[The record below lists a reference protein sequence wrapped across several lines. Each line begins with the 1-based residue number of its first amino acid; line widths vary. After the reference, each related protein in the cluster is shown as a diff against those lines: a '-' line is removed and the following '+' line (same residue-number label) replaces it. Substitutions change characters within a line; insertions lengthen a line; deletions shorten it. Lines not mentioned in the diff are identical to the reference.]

1 MSKVKSFSVGNGDM
15 FYIKHNS
22 DNFTTIDC
30 CLNYDADAKKAKE
43 HVLSELRS
51 EMQDKQIK
59 RFISTH
65 PDEDHISGLEEYDDE
80 FEILNFYRVD
90 NEATKKEQES
100 DDFKRYKKL
109 RNDSKK
115 QFELKKDCSRKW
127 MNQPSEERGSS
138 GLFCLWPITDN
149 KYLVGTWLCV
159 VDDYHGDD
167 SAQLTLKADGE
178 YIIKYLDEY
187 EDTFMGTYYVSEDKI
202 FFEEASGKDPIGGEH
217 QIEKLT
223 SKEFI
228 LSELFDG
235 LKIRGEKMKQS
246 KVVND
251 IF

>member
-90 NEATKKEQES
+90 NE
-100 DDFKRYKKL
+100 
-109 RNDSKK
+109 
-115 QFELKKDCSRKW
+115 
-127 MNQPSEERGSS
+127 ER
-138 GLFCLWPITDN
+138 TR
-149 KYLVGTWLCV
+149 V
-159 VDDYHGDD
+159 
-167 SAQLTLKADGE
+167 
-178 YIIKYLDEY
+178 
-187 EDTFMGTYYVSEDKI
+187 
-202 FFEEASGKDPIGGEH
+202 
-217 QIEKLT
+217 
-223 SKEFI
+223 
-228 LSELFDG
+228 
-235 LKIRGEKMKQS
+235 R
-246 KVVND
+246 
-251 IF
+251 

>member
-149 KYLVGTWLCV
+149 EKYQDALEE
-159 VDDYHGDD
+159 
-167 SAQLTLKADGE
+167 AADGGSPNN
-178 YIIKYLDEY
+178 ISPAIKYLC
-187 EDTFMGTYYVSEDKI
+187 
-202 FFEEASGKDPIGGEH
+202 GEF
-217 QIEKLT
+217 
-223 SKEFI
+223 S
-228 LSELFDG
+228 
-235 LKIRGEKMKQS
+235 
-246 KVVND
+246 
-251 IF
+251 